1 MGRRGCFP
9 VSPGLEEYLESLRR
23 DTLQAVEREE
33 AQQKANDRRDTST
46 AYAKVLFKI
55 MFEMIFIWGVLYSK
69 LFNSEFTIIY
79 YTFTISHCLISILTA
94 SQAQKALSEKN
105 KGGDERLTTKN
116 KCIEELEAA
125 EKIKRLELKKGLMM
139 RFRINVSKM

>member
-46 AYAKVLFKI
+46 AYAKVC
-55 MFEMIFIWGVLYSK
+55 G
-69 LFNSEFTIIY
+69 
-79 YTFTISHCLISILTA
+79 
-94 SQAQKALSEKN
+94 
-105 KGGDERLTTKN
+105 
-116 KCIEELEAA
+116 
-125 EKIKRLELKKGLMM
+125 
-139 RFRINVSKM
+139 